1 MSVRR
6 RAKLDI
12 FHVVIIPSL
21 GDIGW
26 GTDGD
31 SSGVHVA
38 ADGHFDDSTADI
50 DIDDEEAPGGAM
62 DITSTAKRPN
72 KVVVWCFCCVAGAG

>member
-1 MSVRR
+1 VRR

-38 ADGHFDDSTADI
+38 ADGHFLTILLLILIS
-50 DIDDEEAPGGAM
+50 IDDEEAPGGAM
-62 DITSTAKRPN
+62 DITSTSTNGCAKRPN
-72 KVVVWCFCCVAGAG
+72 KVVV

>member
-62 DITSTAKRPN
+62 DITSTSTNGCAKRPN
-72 KVVVWCFCCVAGAG
+72 KVVV